1 MLKNQIRRSSWIL
14 FVLIL
19 ACQCN
24 KAPSNS
30 SVEQGEKEQLKQT
43 AALQQID
50 RAKQFLHPGAI
61 VLRRG
66 NDAISSLFAELNK
79 ADKSYSHCGIAF
91 EEDGRWFV
99 YHSIGGEDNPDAKLR
114 RDAFSTFVRRDHNF
128 GFAIARIKL
137 SKQQILAL
145 NKIVRTWY
153 QEGKPFDMKF
163 DLKSDD
169 RLYCAE
175 MLYKAF
181 GQVLDGPNCFPTTE
195 HRGFQYVSTDNIYRN
210 KAVEMLCRIN
220 Y

>member
-1 MLKNQIRRSSWIL
+1 MRKNRIKASNIL
-14 FVLIL
+14 WLGFLM
-19 ACQCN
+19 ACHN
-24 KAPSNS
+24 APTPLRLPAQN
-30 SVEQGEKEQLKQT
+30 EELKQVR
-43 AALQQID
+43 AASLID
-50 RAKQFLHPGAI
+50 SARQFLRPGAI

-79 ADKSYSHCGIAF
+79 TDKSYSHCGIAF
-91 EEDGRWFV
+91 EEDGHWFV

-114 RDAFSTFVRRDHNF
+114 RDAFTTFVRRDHNF
-128 GFAIARIKL
+128 GFAIAWL
-137 SKQQILAL
+137 PLNDAQTASLKQ
-145 NKIVRTWY
+145 IVRAWY
-153 QEGKPFDMKF
+153 QAGKPFDMKF

-181 GQVLDGPNCFPTTE
+181 GQVMDGPNRFPTTE
-195 HRGFQYVSTDNIYRN
+195 HRGFRYVSTDNIYRN